1 MSQKPLATIATA
13 IALSIGTVA
22 FGLAGG
28 AAAQAAPVKN
38 IVLVHGAFADGSG
51 WRQVSDILRKDGYNV
66 AIVQNPL
73 TSLADDVAA
82 TKRVLDLQTGPSI
95 LVGHSY
101 GGVVISQAGT
111 ADNVAGLV
119 YIAAFEP
126 DKGESLGSLAASKPS
141 ATKGITATKDGFLY
155 LDPKVF
161 HADFAADLSK
171 AYADYMARSQ
181 VLVAQAA
188 FGAPVTDPAWRV
200 KKSWAMVAT
209 EDRAINPDLERSM
222 AQRAGST
229 TVEVKAS
236 HVAYISQP
244 KKVAQLIEAAAKA
257 SGN

>member
-1 MSQKPLATIATA
+1 MLKKPFATIAS
-13 IALSIGTVA
+13 ALALTIGAAA
-22 FGLAGG
+22 FGLAG
-28 AAAQAAPVKN
+28 ATAAQAAPVKN

-51 WRQVSDILRKDGYNV
+51 WRKVSDILRKDGYNV
-66 AIVQNPL
+66 ATVQEPL

-82 TKRVLDLQTGPSI
+82 TKRVLDLQSGPSI

-101 GGVVISQAGT
+101 GGVVITQAGT

-126 DKGESLGSLAASKPS
+126 DKGESLISLASTKPA
-141 ATKGITATKDGFLY
+141 ATKGVTATKDGFLY

-161 HADFAADLSK
+161 PADFAADLPK
-171 AYADYMARSQ
+171 ADAEYMAHSQ
-181 VLVAQAA
+181 VFIAQAN
-188 FGAPVTDPAWRV
+188 FGTPVTDPAWRV
-200 KKSWAMVAT
+200 KKSWALVST

-229 TVEVKAS
+229 TIEVKAS
-236 HVAYISQP
+236 HAVYASQP
-244 KKVAQLIEAAAKA
+244 KQVAHLIEEAAKA